1 MITNEPK
8 LLIIYTGGTF
18 GMQFGKDGKQLKDF
32 DFLQLKESIP
42 ELHRLEV
49 AITTLRMDRL
59 IDSSDMTVSYWCQLA
74 KLIQDNYFSYDGF
87 IILHGTDTMAY
98 TASMLSFMLQH
109 LSKPVVLTGAL
120 LPLGDVRNDARENLI
135 TAVEV
140 AIMRKEGKAVFQE
153 VMICYDNQLIRGN
166 RATKSD
172 SDHFNSISS
181 PNYPALATIGAK
193 IDVNHS
199 LLLASDAPLKLSHKV
214 EENVF
219 LLKLFPGMTAH
230 VLRPLL
236 SMPLKGLV
244 IETFGNGNIPS
255 FDWFY
260 QFLEQMVGKGVC
272 ILNVSQCLRGT
283 VIQGKYQASNTLDGL
298 GVLDGKDMTTE
309 AAMTKLMFVLAN
321 EQENIKASM
330 ESAIAGEMSVL

>member
-1 MITNEPK
+1 MITREPK

-42 ELHRLEV
+42 ELNRLEV
-49 AITTLRMDRL
+49 AITTVRMDRL
-59 IDSSDMTVSYWCQLA
+59 IDSSDMTVSYWCQLVA
-74 KLIQDNYFSYDGF
+74 LIKDNYNSYDGF

-98 TASMLSFMLQH
+98 TASMLSFMIQN
-109 LSKPVVLTGAL
+109 LSKPIVLTGAL

-140 AIMRKEGKAVFQE
+140 AIMNNDGKAVFQE
-153 VMICYDNQLIRGN
+153 VMICYDNQLLRGN
-166 RATKSD
+166 RTTKSD

-193 IDVNHS
+193 VDVNHS
-199 LLLASDAPLKLSHKV
+199 LLLTSDAVLDVRHKV

-219 LLKLFPGMTAH
+219 LLKLFPGMTPH

-236 SMPLKGLV
+236 TMPLKGLV
-244 IETFGNGNIPS
+244 LETFGNGNIPS
-255 FDWFY
+255 FGWFH
-260 QFLEQMVGKGVC
+260 QFLEEVVNKGVC
-272 ILNVSQCLRGT
+272 VLNVSQCLRGT
-283 VIQGKYQASNTLDGL
+283 VIQGKYQASNSLDAL
-298 GVLDGKDMTTE
+298 GVWDGKDMTTE
-309 AAMTKLMFVLAN
+309 AAMTKLMFVLGN
-321 EQENIKASM
+321 EQKNAKACM
-330 ESAIAGEMSVL
+330 ESAIAGEMSV